1 MDADN
6 QSKPSDE
13 RSAFRIGIH
22 LGDIIVKFGMI
33 RIDLKPEAAALRRYL
48 YDRHAGTSGPS
59 AEPGRGV

>member
-22 LGDIIVKFGMI
+22 LGDIVVKFGMI
-33 RIDLKPEAAALRRYL
+33 RIDPKPGSRCIAAIPL
-48 YDRHAGTSGPS
+48 
-59 AEPGRGV
+59 